1 MTSQPALIKGRV
13 RQSGGQPI
21 AGARVLFASAP
32 GAVPDI
38 AALTDD
44 TGYFSLSAPWA
55 GDYALEVVADGFQ
68 SQRIAATVAA
78 GGTRDL
84 DELNVELQPAP

>member
-13 RQSGGQPI
+13 RQSSGQPI

-32 GAVPDI
+32 GVVPDI

-55 GDYALEVVADGFQ
+55 GDYTLEVVADGFH
-68 SQRIAATVAA
+68 SQRVSTSV
-78 GGTRDL
+78 GTRETR
-84 DELNVELQPAP
+84 ELNVEMQSVP